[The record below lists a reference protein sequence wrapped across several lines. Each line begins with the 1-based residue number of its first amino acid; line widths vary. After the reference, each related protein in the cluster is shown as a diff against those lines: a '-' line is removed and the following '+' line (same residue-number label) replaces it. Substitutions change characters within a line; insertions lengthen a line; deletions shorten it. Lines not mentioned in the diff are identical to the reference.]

1 MTDAAS
7 EAASDQTE
15 ATAPASTTY
24 FVAAGPG
31 FYDSRIAAVP
41 ENAVLVQADTY
52 ASIMTAINNGA
63 TLSADATGN
72 PVIKD
77 GSGNVIAPA
86 SVKAD
91 TSYAPVQ
98 TLQSK
103 AQDELSAQQTL
114 VMRNYTVFGDATPD
128 AWITYLKALR
138 AIADGSDTTS
148 TALPS
153 APAN

>member
-1 MTDAAS
+1 M
-7 EAASDQTE
+7 
-15 ATAPASTTY
+15 
-24 FVAAGPG
+24 
-31 FYDSRIAAVP
+31 
-41 ENAVLVQADTY
+41 QADTY